1 MAFGYGCEN
10 FAKYEQQGVGIQ
22 WSNMNRSPEDDK
34 GYTFTLSICM
44 MLIDAALYW
53 TLTWYIENV
62 FPGGRNSFAAFSADG
77 VSCKLACGA
86 AKGYS
91 LNASQIHFN

>member
-22 WSNMNRSPEDDK
+22 WSNMNRSPEERER
-34 GYTFTLSICM
+34 YTFALSIVM
-44 MLIDAALYW
+44 MLADAALYW

-62 FPGGRNSFAAFSADG
+62 FPGGWAR
-77 VSCKLACGA
+77 
-86 AKGYS
+86 S
-91 LNASQIHFN
+91 LISRQQRRWRSVLISKRRS